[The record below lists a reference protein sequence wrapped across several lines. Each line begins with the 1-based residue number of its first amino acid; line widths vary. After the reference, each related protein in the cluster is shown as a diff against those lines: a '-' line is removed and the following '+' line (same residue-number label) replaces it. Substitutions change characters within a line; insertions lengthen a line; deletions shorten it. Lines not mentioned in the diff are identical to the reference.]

1 MLMMIRQGISREIF
15 CRKLPSKYQLILRLN
30 IVNSCIKMY
39 DIIIKG
45 GMIMIEKNESIKEN
59 FITKNKDSID
69 VVLDKNDR
77 KTEAGESKQ
86 RIEALREKLHV
97 LIAKYGI
104 GSKEVLDCSEE
115 LDEHIY
121 YLKKS
126 QIENNAYNK

>member
-1 MLMMIRQGISREIF
+1 MLMMIRQGIPREIF

-59 FITKNKDSID
+59 FITKKEDSMEGES
-69 VVLDKNDR
+69 DR
-77 KTEAGESKQ
+77 NNGGIEAGESKQ
-86 RIEALREKLHV
+86 KIEALREKLHV

-126 QIENNAYNK
+126 QIENNTCNK